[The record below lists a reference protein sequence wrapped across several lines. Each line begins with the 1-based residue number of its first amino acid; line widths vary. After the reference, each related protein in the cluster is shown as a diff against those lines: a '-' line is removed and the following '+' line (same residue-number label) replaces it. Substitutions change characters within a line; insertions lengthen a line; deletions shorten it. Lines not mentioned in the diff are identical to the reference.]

1 MWYNKL
7 ITMILRSP
15 FHRFLSNDFMVIT
28 VTGRKSGKEYTIPV
42 NYLREGDSLWMISL
56 RKRTWWR
63 NLIQGAD
70 VKVRLMGRELNGHG
84 QAIVEE
90 SAVAESLINFLRYSD
105 NLRKGLEVNV
115 DAEGNPKKE
124 DCARAAQRTI
134 LVQVNL
140 DNDA

>member
-1 MWYNKL
+1 
-7 ITMILRSP
+7 
-15 FHRFLSNDFMVIT
+15 
-28 VTGRKSGKEYTIPV
+28 V